1 MFFKTTLRML
11 TLIIGLLAVIAT
23 AAMGFG
29 SAVEAYGWA
38 FNLGYN
44 PIHLE
49 YCPIITG
56 TALLL
61 ATFAFTLFNSR
72 RVQ

>member
-1 MFFKTTLRML
+1 MFCKTTIRTLV
-11 TLIIGLLAVIAT
+11 LIIGLLSVIAT

-29 SAVEAYGWA
+29 SAVETYGWA
-38 FNLGYN
+38 FNQGYN
-44 PIHLE
+44 PVHLE
-49 YCPIITG
+49 HCPMIAG

-72 RVQ
+72 RMQ

>member
-1 MFFKTTLRML
+1 MFCKTTIRTLA
-11 TLIIGLLAVIAT
+11 LIIGLLSVIAT

-38 FNLGYN
+38 FNQGYN

-49 YCPIITG
+49 HCPMIAG